1 MRYETEKQEKS
12 TVKITMFFDS
22 GEWENA
28 INKAYVATRGHYA
41 VNGFRRGKAPRH
53 IIELNYGKSV
63 FYEDALNSLYTDNFY
78 GILDKEEANFKAV
91 GEPSLSLDNLS
102 DEGVT
107 LSAVVPVQPEIVLGP
122 YTGLTVEKPEYP
134 VTDAQVEAEV
144 NRLLDRNSRLVD
156 VEDGAAENGDTAT
169 IDFSGSVDGVKF
181 DGGTAEDYDLVL
193 GSGSFIPGFEEQVVG
208 MRAGESRDISV
219 RFPDDYQAEELKG
232 KDSVFAVTVKKIR
245 RKELPE
251 LTDDFIRDAAGADS
265 VEAYRAET
273 REKMEKEAAEKAENE
288 LRNNLVKA
296 VADGVTTE
304 IPDAMTESEMDRI
317 VSGVEYRIG
326 TQYGGMKLDDYLGY
340 MGMDRKTFRE
350 NYREQAAE
358 NVKARLVADAII
370 KKEGITASD
379 EETEAKIDAMAA
391 EAGVEPDVY
400 RKDVSDSQRQYVA
413 EDIVIE
419 KFYKFLEENNTLAVK
434 TPAEETP
441 AAAETEAE

>member
-12 TVKITMFFDS
+12 TVKITMHFD
-22 GEWENA
+22 GAEWESA
-28 INKAYVATRGHYA
+28 VNKAYVATRGRYA

-63 FYEDALNSLYTDNFY
+63 FYEDALNSLYSDNFY
-78 GILDKEEANFKAV
+78 EILDKEEANFKAV
-91 GEPSLSLDNLS
+91 GEPSLNLDDLS
-102 DEGVT
+102 EEGVT
-107 LSAVVPVQPEIVLGP
+107 LSAVVPVQPEIVLGA

-134 VTDAQVEAEV
+134 VTDAQVDAEL
-144 NRLLDRNSRLVD
+144 NRLLDRNARLVD
-156 VEDGAAENGDTAT
+156 VEDGPAENGDTAT

-208 MRAGESRDISV
+208 MRTGESRDIAV

-232 KDSVFAVTVKKIR
+232 RDSVFAVTVKKLR

-265 VEAYRAET
+265 VEAYKAET
-273 REKMEKEAAEKAENE
+273 RARMEKESAEKAESE

-296 VADGVTTE
+296 VADGVSTE
-304 IPDAMTESEMDRI
+304 IPDAMIESEMDRI
-317 VSGVEYRIG
+317 VSSVEYRVG

-350 NYREQAAE
+350 NYRPQAGE

-370 KKEGITASD
+370 TKEGITATE
-379 EETEAKIDAMAA
+379 EETEAKIAEMAA
-391 EAGVEPDVY
+391 EAGVETETY
-400 RKDVSDSQRQYVA
+400 KKDVSDSQRAYIA

-419 KFYKFLEENNTLAVK
+419 KFYKFLEENNTLEAK
-434 TPAEETP
+434 RP
-441 AAAETEAE
+441 AAEKAADGAAE